1 MPAQQL
7 LPLLALP
14 TGSAFGNACNWLINF
29 AVNTVWPL
37 MNAGLKNYS
46 FVVFTV
52 INFIGVLFVW
62 FYMPETT
69 GKDLDTLVDESID
82 SSSCNNRQC
91 GCSS

>member
-1 MPAQQL
+1 
-7 LPLLALP
+7 
-14 TGSAFGNACNWLINF
+14 
-29 AVNTVWPL
+29 

-52 INFIGVLFVW
+52 INFIGVLLVW

-82 SSSCNNRQC
+82 SSSCDNGQC
-91 GCSS
+91 VCSS